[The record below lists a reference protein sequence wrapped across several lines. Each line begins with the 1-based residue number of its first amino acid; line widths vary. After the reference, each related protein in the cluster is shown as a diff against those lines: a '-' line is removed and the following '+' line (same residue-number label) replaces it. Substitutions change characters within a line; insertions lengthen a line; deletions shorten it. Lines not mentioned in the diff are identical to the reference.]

1 MIISNV
7 HVLVET
13 FPGSQMLI
21 FNENIFA
28 KQIELFLTLFN
39 LLTKKLT
46 CVSSKITE
54 KFLVAKSCGIAPF
67 FLDYHKIST
76 T

>member
-28 KQIELFLTLFN
+28 KQIELFFN
-39 LLTKKLT
+39 FIQFIDQKT
-46 CVSSKITE
+46 
-54 KFLVAKSCGIAPF
+54 
-67 FLDYHKIST
+67 HM
-76 T
+76 